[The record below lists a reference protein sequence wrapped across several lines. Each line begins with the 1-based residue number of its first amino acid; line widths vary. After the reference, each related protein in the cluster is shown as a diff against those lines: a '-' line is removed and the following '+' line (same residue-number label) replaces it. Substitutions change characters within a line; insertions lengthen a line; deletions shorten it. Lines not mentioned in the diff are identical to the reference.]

1 LSSLGFAVK
10 RPVVIRLAALQCSDF
25 PLLSLTTKA
34 IARLVPL
41 QGIFIVTDELKMRDE
56 INNLNVNKNNFKLG
70 V

>member
-1 LSSLGFAVK
+1 
-10 RPVVIRLAALQCSDF
+10 
-25 PLLSLTTKA
+25 
-34 IARLVPL
+34 L